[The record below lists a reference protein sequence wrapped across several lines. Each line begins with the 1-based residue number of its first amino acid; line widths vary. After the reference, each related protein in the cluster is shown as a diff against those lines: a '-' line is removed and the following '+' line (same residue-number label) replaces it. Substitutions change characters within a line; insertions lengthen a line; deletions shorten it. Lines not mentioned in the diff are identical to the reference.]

1 MKDLVVQKFGGT
13 SVGNI
18 ERIQKVALL
27 VKETSKIQQNV
38 VVVSAMAGQTNLLVK
53 LGHDLSEAPL
63 PEAYDML
70 LASGEQVS
78 CALLAIALN
87 ALGIKAKPL
96 LGFQV
101 GIFTDGL
108 YSKAQIQKINTR
120 ILEDCIRENCV
131 PVVAGFQG
139 IHRSGDFDTITTL
152 GRGGSDTSGVAL
164 AVALKA
170 KRCDIY
176 TDVEG
181 VYTADPR
188 IVPEARKIETISF
201 LEMMELSS
209 LGAKVMHMR
218 SLQIAAKYNLPIR
231 VLSSFNPQAKGT
243 LIMQNDDLL
252 EAPVVSAITSD
263 SAECLFEVELDN
275 NEAQFPAPI
284 FQPLAKHG
292 IIVDVI
298 VKTPPNEK
306 GRCSICFSLPKEDGP
321 KAKELLSGYPI
332 KVQLD
337 SAIKISIVG
346 VGMRTHTG
354 VAAKMF
360 DCLKEQ
366 EIPTHLITTSEIKI
380 SAIIQEKDKEKAIR
394 ALHEAFALA
403 DNKT

>member
-27 VKETSKIQQNV
+27 IKETSKIQQNV

-53 LGHDLSEAPL
+53 LGHDLCDQPL

-139 IHRSGDFDTITTL
+139 VHRSGDFDTITTL

-176 TDVEG
+176 TDVE
-181 VYTADPR
+181 
-188 IVPEARKIETISF
+188 
-201 LEMMELSS
+201 
-209 LGAKVMHMR
+209 
-218 SLQIAAKYNLPIR
+218 
-231 VLSSFNPQAKGT
+231 
-243 LIMQNDDLL
+243 
-252 EAPVVSAITSD
+252 
-263 SAECLFEVELDN
+263 
-275 NEAQFPAPI
+275 
-284 FQPLAKHG
+284 
-292 IIVDVI
+292 
-298 VKTPPNEK
+298 
-306 GRCSICFSLPKEDGP
+306 
-321 KAKELLSGYPI
+321 
-332 KVQLD
+332 
-337 SAIKISIVG
+337 
-346 VGMRTHTG
+346 
-354 VAAKMF
+354 
-360 DCLKEQ
+360 
-366 EIPTHLITTSEIKI
+366 
-380 SAIIQEKDKEKAIR
+380 
-394 ALHEAFALA
+394 
-403 DNKT
+403 